1 METALDQTSH
11 PRTTVS
17 LGAQQYLTVLRG
29 LSGRLP
35 RDPSVAL
42 DNTPHLESRKSFG
55 FSAASTDNGRI
66 RAMP

>member
-1 METALDQTSH
+1 
-11 PRTTVS
+11 
-17 LGAQQYLTVLRG
+17 
-29 LSGRLP
+29 
-35 RDPSVAL
+35 VAL